1 MNRSTRKFILIGLFP
16 AVICFLLL
24 FAYPV
29 ARTLIQ
35 SFFSMKQLSDPASRW
50 ASVGFENYKTLFHT
64 PIFFTSLKNIGK
76 IWIIGGLITI
86 FFSLLFAVI
95 LTSGIWGKKFFRSV
109 LYMPNVISAVAMVN
123 MWSLYV
129 YNNKSGLLTML
140 FTKLGLTKLASV
152 NWTDNAHMFGS
163 MLAAYC
169 FGYIGYLMLIFMASI
184 ENIPSDLFESA
195 YLDGAGVWTRF
206 WRITLPLIRESF
218 RTCVMFWTIS
228 TIGFFVWSQLWSRTS
243 DLALLTPMLY
253 MYDIT
258 FTNGATGGMAE
269 KNIGVGCAICV
280 VMTVLVMLS
289 YVVFNIILK
298 ESEYEY

>member
-1 MNRSTRKFILIGLFP
+1 
-16 AVICFLLL
+16 
-24 FAYPV
+24 
-29 ARTLIQ
+29 
-35 SFFSMKQLSDPASRW
+35 
-50 ASVGFENYKTLFHT
+50 
-64 PIFFTSLKNIGK
+64 
-76 IWIIGGLITI
+76 
-86 FFSLLFAVI
+86 
-95 LTSGIWGKKFFRSV
+95 
-109 LYMPNVISAVAMVN
+109 
-123 MWSLYV
+123 
-129 YNNKSGLLTML
+129 
-140 FTKLGLTKLASV
+140 
-152 NWTDNAHMFGS
+152 
-163 MLAAYC
+163 
-169 FGYIGYLMLIFMASI
+169 MLIFMASI